1 MSAREVDVV
10 VVGGGPAGE
19 VAAGRLADSGLD
31 VALAEAELIGGECSY
46 WACMPSKA
54 LLRPAELL
62 AETRRVPG
70 LPVGDELDVDRILAR
85 RDEVIHDLDDSS
97 QLPWLEKRDIT
108 LLRGHAEIVGER
120 RVRIGDEELTAR
132 RAVVV
137 ATGSAPAMPPI
148 DGLADV
154 GAWSNREVTTAKAV
168 PESLL
173 ILGGGVVG
181 VEMAQAWS
189 SLGSEVT
196 IVEGMGRILAN
207 EEEFASD
214 QVGAALRDRGVVIR
228 TGAEAT
234 AARRDEAA
242 GTVVLE
248 IDGDDT
254 LEAAH
259 LLVAVGRKARV
270 EGLGLESVD
279 AGTDGDPIEVDE
291 RMRVGGRDWLYAI
304 GDVNGRSLLTHMGK
318 YQAWVAVENILG
330 RDAVA
335 RADDERSPRV
345 VFSDPEVAA
354 VGYTLAGAGG
364 AGLNVT
370 AVDVA
375 TAGTAGASFHGRDAD
390 GTSRLVIDDD
400 RRVIV
405 GATFVGPDANELIHA
420 ATIAV
425 SAAVPVDALIDAVPV
440 FPTRNEIWLYL
451 LQEYGL

>member
-70 LPVGDELDVDRILAR
+70 LPVGDELNVDRILAR

-137 ATGSAPAMPPI
+137 ATGSGPAMPPI
-148 DGLADV
+148 DGLANV

-234 AARRDEAA
+234 TARRDEAA

-254 LEAAH
+254 LEATH